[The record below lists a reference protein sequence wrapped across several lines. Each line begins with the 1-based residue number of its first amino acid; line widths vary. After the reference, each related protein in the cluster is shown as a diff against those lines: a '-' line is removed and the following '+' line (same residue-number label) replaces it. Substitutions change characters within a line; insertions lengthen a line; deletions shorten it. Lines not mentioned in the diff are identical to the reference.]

1 MAAKRAMLQ
10 PALALETRHRGQLAV
25 YQLPLG
31 IELTHTEQFRRYTSQ
46 TSSTSNLKE
55 ADMKKI
61 NLGRV
66 LLGGLVAGLVLN
78 IGEFLLNGVVLA
90 DDMKSDFQRLNLPDP
105 GGNFIAKAVVMTF
118 ILGIVI
124 VFLYAAIRTQ
134 FGAGMKTAIYAGLF
148 GWFFVYLYT
157 GVIYS
162 GLGLVAVKVF
172 WIGLV
177 WGLVEYAIGA
187 IAGAWLYKEA
197 KA

>member
-1 MAAKRAMLQ
+1 
-10 PALALETRHRGQLAV
+10 
-25 YQLPLG
+25 
-31 IELTHTEQFRRYTSQ
+31 
-46 TSSTSNLKE
+46 
-55 ADMKKI
+55 MKKI
-61 NLGRV
+61 NVGRV

-90 DDMKSDFQRLNLPDP
+90 DDMKSDFQRLNLPPEP
-105 GGNFIAKAVVMTF
+105 GGNFIAKAVVVTF

-134 FGAGMKTAIYAGLF
+134 FGAGVKTAIYAGLF

>member
-1 MAAKRAMLQ
+1 MLQ
-10 PALALETRHRGQLAV
+10 PSLARETRYRGQLAV
-25 YQLPLG
+25 YQRPLG
-31 IELTHTEQFRRYTSQ
+31 IEPIPTEQFRRFTCQ

-66 LLGGLVAGLVLN
+66 LLGGLIAGVVLN
-78 IGEFLLNGVVLA
+78 IGEYLLNGVVFA
-90 DDMKSDFQRLNLPDP
+90 DDMKNDLQRLGLPEP
-105 GGNFIAKAVVMTF
+105 GGDFIPKAVVATF

-124 VFLYAAIRTQ
+124 TFLYAAIRPR
-134 FGAGMKTAIYAGLF
+134 FGPGVKTAIYAGLF
-148 GWFFVYLYT
+148 AWFFVFLYT

-162 GLGLVAVKVF
+162 GLGIVAMRLF

-177 WGLVEYAIGA
+177 WGLVEYALGA

-197 KA
+197 PDA